1 VSQPETV
8 ADPHPWRS
16 FFGRE
21 RTDLVVLMREEWRCY
36 DFFGAG
42 VEPHSE
48 GARGPDDGEFVVRHE
63 PSC

>member
-1 VSQPETV
+1 
-8 ADPHPWRS
+8 
-16 FFGRE
+16 
-21 RTDLVVLMREEWRCY
+21 MREEWRCY